1 MTGREYVTLI
11 KTVGC
16 ILIIVSGCFFSRR
29 IIGNDDASIQ
39 RLTSLMELLKAI
51 KSRIENYCMPTDEIL
66 SELPAELF
74 ERCGY
79 DPAFLPHTV
88 DELISGCENLG
99 DAEIQYLLER
109 FFYSLG
115 TAYKSEEVVRCKLA
129 CEDLEAIIAGR
140 RAENVRRRKTVPV
153 LGFCISLVI
162 VIIAF

>member
-1 MTGREYVTLI
+1 MTLI

-88 DELISGCENLG
+88 DELISYYGEEKVKNT
-99 DAEIQYLLER
+99 LLWEKLM
-109 FFYSLG
+109 SDILED
-115 TAYKSEEVVRCKLA
+115 SVVV
-129 CEDLEAIIAGR
+129 E
-140 RAENVRRRKTVPV
+140 
-153 LGFCISLVI
+153 
-162 VIIAF
+162 